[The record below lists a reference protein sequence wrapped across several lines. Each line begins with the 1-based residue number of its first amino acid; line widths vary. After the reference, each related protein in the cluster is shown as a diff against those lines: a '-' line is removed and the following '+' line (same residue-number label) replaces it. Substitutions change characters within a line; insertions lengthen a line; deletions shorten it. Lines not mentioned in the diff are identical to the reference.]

1 MTKQISDVF
10 DQSRSEAN
18 IAATLTAFS
27 KLEIDPVWSSRVV
40 DLVRTVA
47 DIRAILRYLARETW
61 PAAYLEVGVRRG
73 FSMAMVASVA
83 PGCDLYGFDA
93 WVPDY
98 AGVDNPG
105 PKFVASEIAKF
116 GHCGKLEF
124 FNGRSVDT
132 LPKFFG
138 TTHVRP
144 NLILVDGDH
153 SPEGAQADL
162 ELCLPQ
168 LAEKGYLVF
177 DDLFGPLGAVW
188 EETKKRHAESF
199 RFGERDSV
207 GIASKRRARVL

>member
-1 MTKQISDVF
+1 MIKQISDVF
-10 DQSRSEAN
+10 DESRSEAN
-18 IAATLTAFS
+18 VAATLAAFS

-40 DLVRTVA
+40 DLVKTVA
-47 DIRAILRYLARETW
+47 DIRAILRYLAEETR
-61 PAAYLEVGVRRG
+61 PDAYLEVGVRRG
-73 FSMAMVASVA
+73 FSMAMVASAA
-83 PGCDLYGFDA
+83 PDCDLYGFDA

-105 PKFVASEIAKF
+105 PKFVASEISKF
-116 GHCGKLEF
+116 GHRGKLEF
-124 FNGRSVDT
+124 FDGPSVNT
-132 LPKFFG
+132 LPKFFE
-138 TTHVRP
+138 TTNVQP

-153 SPEGAQADL
+153 SQEGARADL

-188 EETKKRHAESF
+188 EEIKRGHAESF

-207 GIASKRRARVL
+207 GIASKTGVKAR